1 VPVVAVHD
9 RRIFHSG
16 KRTGLACWRRRPR
29 RRGFVPDVRCNATGV
44 TAATDP
50 EFTRLLSTAG
60 EVGKPPDFRR
70 RESVTAS
77 DRVLFLH
84 LRYIVG
90 ELLYVM
96 NIITSRR
103 KFLMR
108 GGVVVAASAFG
119 RAGLFGAEPK
129 REEGDEE
136 EEVSPAEDLMREHGV
151 LKRVLLIYGEAI
163 RRIEANEDLPPETV
177 MDSAKI
183 IRNFIEDYH
192 EKLEEDF
199 LFPRFKKAGKLVDL
213 VDVLLKQHQGGRKV
227 TDITMRFATDQ
238 ALKNSDDRRK
248 LADSLRQFIRM
259 YNPHEARE
267 DTILFPEFRKIVSK
281 NEYDSLGEDFE
292 KKEHE
297 LFGEDGFERMVDKV
311 AGIEKKLGIYD
322 LAQFTPKI

>member
-1 VPVVAVHD
+1 MLLLPSRHLVGP
-9 RRIFHSG
+9 
-16 KRTGLACWRRRPR
+16 AC
-29 RRGFVPDVRCNATGV
+29 
-44 TAATDP
+44 
-50 EFTRLLSTAG
+50 
-60 EVGKPPDFRR
+60 
-70 RESVTAS
+70 
-77 DRVLFLH
+77 
-84 LRYIVG
+84 
-90 ELLYVM
+90 
-96 NIITSRR
+96 
-103 KFLMR
+103 
-108 GGVVVAASAFG
+108 
-119 RAGLFGAEPK
+119 FGAELK
-129 REEGDEE
+129 REGDEE

-151 LKRVLLIYGEAI
+151 LKRVLLVYGEAI
-163 RRIEANEDLPPETV
+163 RRIETNEDLPPETV

-213 VDVLLKQHQGGRKV
+213 VDVLLQQHQGGRKV
-227 TDITMRFATDQ
+227 TDITMQFATDQ
-238 ALKNSDDRRK
+238 ALKNSDERRK

-281 NEYDSLGEDFE
+281 NEYSSLGEDFE

-322 LAQFTPKI
+322 LAQFTPKV

>member
-1 VPVVAVHD
+1 MV
-9 RRIFHSG
+9 
-16 KRTGLACWRRRPR
+16 
-29 RRGFVPDVRCNATGV
+29 
-44 TAATDP
+44 
-50 EFTRLLSTAG
+50 
-60 EVGKPPDFRR
+60 
-70 RESVTAS
+70 
-77 DRVLFLH
+77 
-84 LRYIVG
+84 
-90 ELLYVM
+90 
-96 NIITSRR
+96 
-103 KFLMR
+103 
-108 GGVVVAASAFG
+108 ASAFT
-119 RAGLFGAEPK
+119 RAGLFAAEPEK
-129 REEGDEE
+129 E

-151 LKRVLLIYGEAI
+151 LKRVLLVYDEAI
-163 RRIEANEDLPPETV
+163 RRIETNEDLPPETV

-213 VDVLLKQHQGGRKV
+213 VDVLLQQHQGGRKV
-227 TDITMRFATDQ
+227 TDITMQFATNQ

-281 NEYDSLGEDFE
+281 NEYSSLGEDFE

-322 LAQFTPKI
+322 LAQFTPKV

>member
-1 VPVVAVHD
+1 MV
-9 RRIFHSG
+9 
-16 KRTGLACWRRRPR
+16 
-29 RRGFVPDVRCNATGV
+29 
-44 TAATDP
+44 
-50 EFTRLLSTAG
+50 
-60 EVGKPPDFRR
+60 
-70 RESVTAS
+70 
-77 DRVLFLH
+77 
-84 LRYIVG
+84 
-90 ELLYVM
+90 
-96 NIITSRR
+96 
-103 KFLMR
+103 
-108 GGVVVAASAFG
+108 ASAFT
-119 RAGLFGAEPK
+119 RAGLFAAEPEK
-129 REEGDEE
+129 E

-151 LKRVLLIYGEAI
+151 LKRVLLVYGEAI
-163 RRIEANEDLPPETV
+163 RRIETNEDLPPETV

-213 VDVLLKQHQGGRKV
+213 VNVLLQQHQGGRNV
-227 TDITMRFATDQ
+227 TDITMQFATDQ

-281 NEYDSLGEDFE
+281 NEYSSLGEDFE
-292 KKEHE
+292 KKDHE

-322 LAQFTPKI
+322 LAQFTPKV

>member
-1 VPVVAVHD
+1 
-9 RRIFHSG
+9 
-16 KRTGLACWRRRPR
+16 
-29 RRGFVPDVRCNATGV
+29 
-44 TAATDP
+44 
-50 EFTRLLSTAG
+50 
-60 EVGKPPDFRR
+60 
-70 RESVTAS
+70 
-77 DRVLFLH
+77 
-84 LRYIVG
+84 
-90 ELLYVM
+90 M

-103 KFLMR
+103 KFLTR
-108 GGVVVAASAFG
+108 GGVVVAVSAFG
-119 RAGLFGAEPK
+119 RAGLFGAELK
-129 REEGDEE
+129 REGDEE
-136 EEVSPAEDLMREHGV
+136 EEVSTAEDLMREHGV
-151 LKRVLLIYGEAI
+151 LKRVLLVYGEAI
-163 RRIEANEDLPPETV
+163 RRIETNEDLPPETV

-213 VDVLLKQHQGGRKV
+213 VDVLLQQHQGGRKV
-227 TDITMRFATDQ
+227 TDITMQFATDQ
-238 ALKNSDDRRK
+238 ALKNSDERRK

-297 LFGEDGFERMVDKV
+297 LFGEDGFEKMVDKV

-322 LAQFTPKI
+322 LAQFTPKV